1 MRALVTGGAG
11 FIGSHISDALVQAG
25 HDVTVIDDLSRGRR
39 EQVNASAT
47 FVELDITGPD
57 LAAAMAAAHPDVVFH
72 HAAQID
78 VRESVRDP
86 LHDAAVNVVG
96 TVNVL
101 RAAVDAGARRV
112 IFASSGGAIYGDT
125 TVIPTPETHPCE
137 PASPYGTAKLCAE
150 AYGGTFSRQAGLE
163 FVALRYANVYGPRQD
178 PHGEAGVVA
187 IFANRLIDRD
197 VVVIN
202 GDGEQTRDYVHVDD
216 VVRANLAAVDGPP
229 GVYNIGTGVEADVNT
244 IYRML
249 AAAAGT
255 GDEASHGPAKP
266 GEQRRSCL
274 DVDSRARA
282 TRLGSGHRARR
293 RGAEHPRLLQNGAL
307 ASEQCPCALELRA
320 RGVAQ

>member
-11 FIGSHISDALVQAG
+11 FIGSHITDALVEAG
-25 HDVTVIDDLSRGRR
+25 HDVTVVDDLSRGRR
-39 EQVNASAT
+39 ELLNRGAA
-47 FVELDITGPD
+47 FIELDITGPD
-57 LAAAMAAAHPDVVFH
+57 AAAAIAAARPDVIFH
-72 HAAQID
+72 QAAQID

-101 RAAVDAGARRV
+101 RAAVDAGTRRV
-112 IFASSGGAIYGDT
+112 VLASSGGAIYGDT
-125 TVIPTPETHPCE
+125 EVIPTPETHPCA

-187 IFANRLIDRD
+187 IFANHLIAHE
-197 VVVIN
+197 VVTIN
-202 GDGEQTRDYVHVDD
+202 GDGEQTRDYVHVHD
-216 VVRANLAAVDGPP
+216 VVRANLAAIDAPP
-229 GVYNIGTGVEADVNT
+229 GVYNIGTGLETDVNA

-249 AAAAGT
+249 ASAAGV
-255 GDEASHGPAKP
+255 ASDALHGPAKP

-274 DVDSRARA
+274 DVTFAREQLGWTPA
-282 TRLGSGHRARR
+282 TALDAGLRDTL
-293 RGAEHPRLLQNGAL
+293 EHFRTAG
-307 ASEQCPCALELRA
+307 
-320 RGVAQ
+320 